1 MLKNKIFEA
10 GNKFRTNFGG
20 GDGDVPAKKKK
31 KNFRNG
37 KIQIDSC
44 QIKNVT
50 NKKTNE
56 TAELVYVVITH
67 VWPEYAEKLVDTL
80 NNIPQEKP
88 RIFQAMLYKVGDT
101 LINGKIILRIS
112 VKRKDQ
118 ILKYTDKIRQAINKL
133 GQYNEV
139 YVDNLCTEL
148 FDRLD
153 EIATRDDVEA
163 SKVRSMNN
171 WKEMFERLSDP
182 EIRKRLLRYQM
193 SKDCEIKYGHV
204 LSPENVTEILNQFP
218 RASFVAEKSTWKYKF
233 NRTVNS
239 NAQPI
244 VVTKPI
250 NAGAKLDYDA
260 AARECGFD
268 NFLDAKEKTNNSTQ
282 VLNKIKITANKIA
295 NRFIKVK
302 MYDVSETTPPS
313 DPKLDIWSNE
323 IGLLDNITGILNQAA
338 QEADK
343 KLSPLNKAE
352 AEANQEEK
360 ADINITSRWTN
371 RREAIKNVCKI
382 HKIDLSKF
390 ENLSDEKFITEATFY
405 YAQKQAK
412 KHSFIKD
419 EDAISIAALV
429 TGAICVSCDAQLPP
443 YISKNLPSAIPE
455 DLCQTA
461 YTIVSGLLP
470 QLNKYT
476 RAVNLSALQT
486 ESLNTMERKSLYL
499 EYKEHQRKLQEAKY
513 GMMKYMQENNK
524 ENISESNNVDE
535 ELTMTVADFLDY
547 CKKTLPKF
555 E

>member
-10 GNKFRTNFGG
+10 GNKFRTTF

-31 KNFRNG
+31 KNFKNG

-56 TAELVYVVITH
+56 TAELIYVVITH

-80 NNIPQEKP
+80 NAIPQEKP

-112 VKRKDQ
+112 VKRKEQ
-118 ILKYTDKIRQAINKL
+118 ILKYTDKIGEAINKL

-153 EIATRDDVEA
+153 EIATRDDIEA

-268 NFLDAKEKTNNSTQ
+268 NFLDAKKKTNNSTQ

-313 DPKLDIWSNE
+313 DPKLDIWTNE
-323 IGLLDNITGILNQAA
+323 IGLLDNITGILNQSA

-343 KLSPLNKAE
+343 KLSPLNKAEAE

-371 RREAIKNVCKI
+371 RREAIKNV
-382 HKIDLSKF
+382 
-390 ENLSDEKFITEATFY
+390 
-405 YAQKQAK
+405 
-412 KHSFIKD
+412 
-419 EDAISIAALV
+419 
-429 TGAICVSCDAQLPP
+429 
-443 YISKNLPSAIPE
+443 
-455 DLCQTA
+455 
-461 YTIVSGLLP
+461 
-470 QLNKYT
+470 
-476 RAVNLSALQT
+476 
-486 ESLNTMERKSLYL
+486 
-499 EYKEHQRKLQEAKY
+499 
-513 GMMKYMQENNK
+513 
-524 ENISESNNVDE
+524 
-535 ELTMTVADFLDY
+535 
-547 CKKTLPKF
+547 
-555 E
+555 

>member
-10 GNKFRTNFGG
+10 GNKFKTDFGG
-20 GDGDVPAKKKK
+20 SDVPAKKKR
-31 KNFRNG
+31 KNFKEG
-37 KIQIDSC
+37 HIQIESC
-44 QIKNVT
+44 EVKNVT

-56 TAELVYVVITH
+56 TAELAYVVISH
-67 VWPEYAEKLVDTL
+67 VWPEYAEKLVDVL
-80 NNIPQEKP
+80 NAIPQEKP
-88 RIFQAMLYKVGDT
+88 RIFQAMLYKVNDT
-101 LINGKIILRIS
+101 LINGKIILRVSI
-112 VKRKDQ
+112 KRKEQ
-118 ILKYTDKIRQAINKL
+118 ILKYTRKIEEAINKL

-139 YVDNLCTEL
+139 YVNNLCTEL

-153 EIATRDDVEA
+153 EIATRDDIEA
-163 SKVRSMNN
+163 SKVRSINN

-182 EIRKRLLRYQM
+182 EIRTRLLRYQM

-233 NRTVNS
+233 NRAVNP

-250 NAGAKLDYDA
+250 NNGAKLDFDA

-268 NFLDAKEKTNNSTQ
+268 SFLDAKKKTNNSTQ
-282 VLNKIKITANKIA
+282 VLNQIKITANKIA

-313 DPKLDIWSNE
+313 DPKLDIWTNE

-338 QEADK
+338 QDADK

-352 AEANQEEK
+352 AEANKEEEVNV
-360 ADINITSRWTN
+360 DVTSRWTN
-371 RREAIKNVCKI
+371 RREAIKNVCKR

-412 KHSFIKD
+412 QHSFIKD

-443 YISKNLPSAIPE
+443 YISKNLPNRIPE
-455 DLCQTA
+455 NLCQTA

-476 RAVNLSALQT
+476 RAVNLNALQT

-499 EYKEHQRKLQEAKY
+499 EYKDHQRKLQEAKY

-535 ELTMTVADFLDY
+535 EFTMTVADFLDY
-547 CKKTLPKF
+547 CKNTLPKF